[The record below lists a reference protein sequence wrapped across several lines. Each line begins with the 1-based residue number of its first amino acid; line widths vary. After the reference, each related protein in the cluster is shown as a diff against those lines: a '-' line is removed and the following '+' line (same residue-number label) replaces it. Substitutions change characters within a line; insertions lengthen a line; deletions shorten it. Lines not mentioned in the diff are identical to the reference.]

1 MSGTTPATGG
11 FPVSIDLVVEAE
23 GWAPEAE
30 LEALVQQSLDAAA
43 AFVAADFA
51 EAGEPEQEA
60 SELTVAF
67 ADDARVRE
75 LNRDFRG
82 KDKPTNVLSFPAAP
96 MPGDGPVFLGDVVLA
111 RETVVREAEIDGK
124 PLDHHIRHL
133 VVHGFLHLLGYDHED
148 DEEAEVMEGLETRIL
163 AHLGIADPYA
173 PVGDDVVPGDA
184 HRTTG

>member
-1 MSGTTPATGG
+1 MSGTASAAGG

-23 GWAPEAE
+23 GWPPEAE
-30 LEALVQQSLDAAA
+30 LETLVQQSLDAAA

-51 EAGEPEQEA
+51 EAGEPEQGA

-75 LNRDFRG
+75 LNRDFRA
-82 KDKPTNVLSFPAAP
+82 KDKPTNVLSFPAPA
-96 MPGDGPVFLGDVVLA
+96 MPGEGPVFLGDVVLA
-111 RETVVREAEIDGK
+111 RETVAREAEIDGK

-173 PVGDDVVPGDA
+173 PVGDDVAPGDA